1 MISTYR
7 YQTTKVRK
15 WFHPEDTSTFISG
28 YKLMAY
34 GRFFFLHEI
43 VMNVKICYS
52 MFESSW
58 DLALVT
64 FRTPMVTSWM
74 VTVWYQSVFKVFQGP
89 IFFTLLTQFLSSP
102 EFIQKTATEGSKDG
116 LLHYIQEMG
125 YFQSSSCPVLQ
136 LPFSK
141 MSCISPKQKGFRHVR
156 FSVSFTSSLLL
167 GFLFCLVPCSMSFS
181 VQSRILWL
189 LSKTLP

>member
-1 MISTYR
+1 MLSTYR

-89 IFFTLLTQFLSSP
+89 IFFHSSYSILEQSRIHTENCYRRLQRWPAPLHSGNGLFPVFILSSP
-102 EFIQKTATEGSKDG
+102 AITIFKDVLHFPKTERLQACEIFSQLYFIIASRLFILSCT
-116 LLHYIQEMG
+116 LLH
-125 YFQSSSCPVLQ
+125 VL
-136 LPFSK
+136 F
-141 MSCISPKQKGFRHVR
+141 SPK
-156 FSVSFTSSLLL
+156 
-167 GFLFCLVPCSMSFS
+167 
-181 VQSRILWL
+181 
-189 LSKTLP
+189 